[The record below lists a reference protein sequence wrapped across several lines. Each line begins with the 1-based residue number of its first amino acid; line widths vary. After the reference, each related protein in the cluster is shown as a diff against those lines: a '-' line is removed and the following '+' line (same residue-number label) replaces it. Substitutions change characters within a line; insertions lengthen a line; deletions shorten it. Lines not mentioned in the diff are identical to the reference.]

1 MYALYWKPLF
11 TYPKHDKIMKKS
23 WFYVKDYSWNYLWNA
38 WFYVKIIH
46 KIIYKRKIMIL
57 CNETRIT
64 TFMKEYDFVWN
75 LWYDMT
81 SMYVISF
88 EIYEMTSM
96 QVWFDKICN
105 GLCYDMKTV
114 PMLWAYCIARSC
126 MLVVHPVLS
135 SLCMDSTTR
144 GHGRNRNLFRFAN
157 PNSRGSTVGNGLW

>member
-1 MYALYWKPLF
+1 MWRLF
-11 TYPKHDKIMKKS
+11 IKLFIKCMILCERLFIKLFKKCMILWES
-23 WFYVKDYSWNYLWNA
+23 YFVKYLW
-38 WFYVKIIH
+38 
-46 KIIYKRKIMIL
+46 KIMIL
-57 CNETRIT
+57 CDETCIT
-64 TFMKEYDFVWN
+64 TFMKECDFVWN

>member
-1 MYALYWKPLF
+1 MKNYDIMRL
-11 TYPKHDKIMKKS
+11 KHVS
-23 WFYVKDYSWNYLWNA
+23 RYLWNNVISFEIYDTIWQVCM
-38 WFYVKIIH
+38 WFHLKSVIWYDKYV
-46 KIIYKRKIMIL
+46 
-57 CNETRIT
+57 C
-64 TFMKEYDFVWN
+64 DFIWN

-126 MLVVHPVLS
+126 MLVVHPVCLLYVWS
-135 SLCMDSTTR
+135 PQPVTTGEIGIYLDSLILT
-144 GHGRNRNLFRFAN
+144 HG
-157 PNSRGSTVGNGLW
+157 SQQWVTSYDK